1 MKRQPATCYFA
12 GFAYQ
17 GDPVKAQTATIER
30 LVRHAVEKLEQQSMV
45 PPVARDLMV
54 TVSVRGNL

>member
-1 MKRQPATCYFA
+1 
-12 GFAYQ
+12 
-17 GDPVKAQTATIER
+17 VKAQTATIER